1 MNLVDL
7 LEKLSAS
14 MNSPFSVHWTKYS
27 ARCLLFFTLGY
38 AVVALAATA
47 NRKHYR
53 RGAEHGSARWGNVC
67 RIAKRYRDKKNPKQ
81 NLILTQH
88 FQMGMDGHK
97 HKRNTNVLVIG
108 GSGAGKSRSYAIP
121 NVLNCGTC
129 SLVVCDPKSEIL
141 RKTGGALKSNGYE
154 VRVFDLLTPDAS
166 FCYNP
171 LAYVRD
177 DKDVLRLIETL
188 IQSTTP
194 PGAQSSDPFWTKSE
208 TALLQALVLYLMHE
222 APPEEQNFATVMEML
237 AAAEVREEDEEYES
251 PLDVL
256 FARLEMRD
264 PESIA
269 VKQYHIFKMG
279 AGVVCSKRLLNQ
291 VVGKSLRTHNLKS

>member
-1 MNLVDL
+1 MFL
-7 LEKLSAS
+7 
-14 MNSPFSVHWTKYS
+14 
-27 ARCLLFFTLGY
+27 FTLGY
-38 AVVALAATA
+38 GIIALTAASS
-47 NRKHYR
+47 RKNTR
-53 RGAEHGSARWGNVC
+53 RGEEHGSACWGDVFQT
-67 RIAKRYRDKKNPKQ
+67 AKRYRDKKDPSQ

-88 FQMGMDGHK
+88 FQMGLDGHK

-121 NVLNCGTC
+121 NALNCGNC
-129 SLVVCDPKSEIL
+129 SLVICDPKSEIL
-141 RKTGGALKSNGYE
+141 RKTGGALKANGYE
-154 VRVFDLLTPDAS
+154 VRVFDLLNPDAS

-194 PGAQSSDPFWTKSE
+194 PGAQSSDPFWQKSE
-208 TALLQALVLYLMHE
+208 TALLQALVLYLKHE
-222 APPEEQNFATVMEML
+222 APPEEQNFGMVMEML
-237 AAAEVREEDEEYES
+237 AAAEVKEEEEGYES
-251 PLDVL
+251 PLDIL

-269 VKQYHIFKMG
+269 VKQYHVFKMG
-279 AGVVCSKRLLNQ
+279 AGDVCSK
-291 VVGKSLRTHNLKS
+291 